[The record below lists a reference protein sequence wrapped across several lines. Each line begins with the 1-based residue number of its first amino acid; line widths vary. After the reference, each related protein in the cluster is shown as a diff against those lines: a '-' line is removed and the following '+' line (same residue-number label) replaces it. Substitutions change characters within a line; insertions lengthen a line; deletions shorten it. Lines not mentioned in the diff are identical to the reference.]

1 MHEAPGTF
9 ARPRGTLPAAA
20 DAGEGAE
27 APGLYA
33 VLGLGNLIQ
42 GDEALGGHVVARLLE
57 RRETLGA
64 LPFPDAVELIDGGTV
79 GLGLIPYLVGLDGLV
94 IVDIVN
100 ADAAPGTLVDLDAA
114 AVLAHEQVMGAHDL
128 GAEELLGALLF
139 MGALPRRVRVVGIQ
153 PAAITLGTELSP
165 DVAAAVPG
173 LIDAVVG
180 YLAAWQA
187 EDGATAGG

>member
-1 MHEAPGTF
+1 
-9 ARPRGTLPAAA
+9 
-20 DAGEGAE
+20 
-27 APGLYA
+27 
-33 VLGLGNLIQ
+33 
-42 GDEALGGHVVARLLE
+42 VVARLIEGPEALA
-57 RRETLGA
+57 T
-64 LPFPDAVELIDGGTV
+64 LPFPGAVELIDGGTV

-100 ADAAPGTLVDLDAA
+100 ADAAPGTPIDLDAA

-153 PAAITLGTELSP
+153 PAAMTLGTELSSE
-165 DVAAAVPG
+165 VAAAVPG
-173 LIDAVVG
+173 LIEVALG

-187 EDGATAGG
+187 EDGVTAGP